1 MTLRDQFRVL
11 GRQRGLIAGIIVLAT
26 LIALAYSATREASYQ
41 STAEVL
47 LNRQNIA
54 ATLAGAP
61 DPNSNED
68 PGRYAITQAELARV
82 PAVLREAIEISGVN
96 IGIDEFRE
104 QSDVSSSPD
113 SDLLDFEVDNPDPDQ
128 AKRLVNAYAE
138 AFTSYREDL
147 DTRALRRAERAFTE
161 RLDQLFEAGQEDTEL
176 YQSLIATQQELQLS
190 RTLQGAHAIV
200 VRSATDAEKTQ
211 PRHVRTAALGFV
223 LGCLLALLVA
233 FGRDALDTRTRSAAE
248 VAERLGLPLLARL
261 SMAKRGALKEERIV
275 MTSEPD
281 GSVADEFRTL
291 RTKLDLANLRTQART
306 ILFAGTTGTGASSV
320 LVNLAVAEAQAG
332 RRVVVI
338 DLDTRNAWPSRAF
351 GVSDRPGAVEVAA
364 GRASGE
370 TSLVEFPVHTPGAD
384 EGAVGGLAMLPIGLP
399 SSGGTELVASY
410 AILALPRQLAHTA
423 DVVFVNAPD
432 LESSGDAIALGSHV
446 DTTILVSPAEVQVE
460 MLDDIRRALDAQA
473 GDKLGLIVIEH

>member
-11 GRQRGLIAGIIVLAT
+11 GRQRGLIAAIVVLAT
-26 LIALAYSATREASYQ
+26 LIALAYSATRDASYQ

-82 PAVLREAIEISGVN
+82 PAVLSEAIEISGVE

-113 SDLLDFEVDNPDPDQ
+113 SDLLDFEVDNPDPE
-128 AKRLVNAYAE
+128 AARLLVNAYAE
-138 AFTSYREDL
+138 AFTTYREDL
-147 DTRALRRAERAFTE
+147 DTRALRRAELAFTE
-161 RLDQLFEAGQEDTEL
+161 RLDQLAEAGEEGSEL
-176 YQSLIATQQELQLS
+176 YRSLIATQQELQLS

-200 VRSATDAEKTQ
+200 VRSADDAEKTQ
-211 PRHVRTAALGFV
+211 PRPVRTAALGFV
-223 LGCLLALLVA
+223 LGCLLALMVA
-233 FGRDALDTRTRSAAE
+233 FGRDALDTRSRSAAE

-261 SMAKRGALKEERIV
+261 VLPKRGALRDERIV
-275 MTSEPD
+275 MVSEPN
-281 GSVADEFRTL
+281 GAAADEFRTL
-291 RTKLDLANLRTQART
+291 RTKLDLANLRTQAKT

-320 LVNLAVAEAQAG
+320 LANLALAEAQAG
-332 RRVVVI
+332 RRVVLI
-338 DLDTRNAWPSRAF
+338 DLDTRSAWPSRAF
-351 GVSDRPGAVEVAA
+351 GVADRPGAVEVAA
-364 GRASGE
+364 GRASAE
-370 TSLVEFPVHTPGAD
+370 RSLVEFPVNSPDAE
-384 EGAVGGLAMLPIGLP
+384 EGAAGGLAMLPIGLQ
-399 SSGGTELVASY
+399 SGGTELVASY
-410 AILALPRQLAHTA
+410 AILALPRHLAQAA

-432 LESSGDAIALGSHV
+432 LESSGDAIALSSHV

-473 GDKLGLIVIEH
+473 GDTLGLIVIER